1 MPQGPKRNSGML
13 DTRVNVTTQIVRQVS
28 TQIISE
34 FICTKK
40 SLLLL
45 MVLAV
50 CRSILALF
58 RPSIAKFVSSCP
70 ALVVVFEAIFKRTEK
85 EK

>member
-34 FICTKK
+34 FICRKK

-50 CRSILALF
+50 CGSILALF